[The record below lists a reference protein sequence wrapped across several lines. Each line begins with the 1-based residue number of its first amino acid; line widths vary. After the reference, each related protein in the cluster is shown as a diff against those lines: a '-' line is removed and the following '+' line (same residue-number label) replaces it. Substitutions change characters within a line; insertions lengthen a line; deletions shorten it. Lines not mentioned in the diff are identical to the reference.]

1 MFQFPGLPPPG
12 LCVRPGG
19 DAPRRRAGFS
29 HSETRGSE
37 GVCPSPRIIAACR
50 VLRRLPVPRHP
61 PPALTIFL
69 LSQTVWF
76 TTHVAPLG
84 GALGVILHEMRS
96 SRRKSSLVT
105 LCSSQGTARASPG
118 DRTPRGRMPASSQ
131 VRPKGPEAWR
141 LGLTGRPVAII
152 KCSLEEVVLPR
163 KEVIQPHLPV
173 RLPCYDF
180 TPLTSHTFGTSPP
193 CGLGRRLRVQAT
205 RVV

>member
-1 MFQFPGLPPPG
+1 MFQFPGLPPSP
-12 LCVRPGG
+12 LCVRGEG

-29 HSETRGSE
+29 HSETRGSK

-76 TTHVAPLG
+76 TTHTSHHWD
-84 GALGVILHEMRS
+84 LGVILHEMRS

-118 DRTPRGRMPASSQ
+118 DRTPRGPGPRAA
-131 VRPKGPEAWR
+131 RGRKGPEAWR
-141 LGLTGRPVAII
+141 LGLTGRPVVIVDSLDET
-152 KCSLEEVVLPR
+152 CLSLE
-163 KEVIQPHLPV
+163 
-173 RLPCYDF
+173 
-180 TPLTSHTFGTSPP
+180 
-193 CGLGRRLRVQAT
+193 RR
-205 RVV
+205 

>member
-29 HSETRGSE
+29 HSETRGSK

-69 LSQTVWF
+69 LSQTVWLNDSYGPF
-76 TTHVAPLG
+76 C

-118 DRTPRGRMPASSQ
+118 DRTPRGAGPATTSRRQ
-131 VRPKGPEAWR
+131 GTRGMAPRPDGTARRHNKVFS
-141 LGLTGRPVAII
+141 GR
-152 KCSLEEVVLPR
+152 
-163 KEVIQPHLPV
+163 
-173 RLPCYDF
+173 
-180 TPLTSHTFGTSPP
+180 GMSP
-193 CGLGRRLRVQAT
+193 
-205 RVV
+205 

>member
-1 MFQFPGLPPPG
+1 MFQFPGLPPSP
-12 LCVRPGG
+12 LCVRGEG

-29 HSETRGSE
+29 HSETRGSK

-69 LSQTVWF
+69 LSQTVWL
-76 TTHVAPLG
+76 TTHTAPPC

-118 DRTPRGRMPASSQ
+118 DRTPRGPGPRAT
-131 VRPKGPEAWR
+131 RGRKGPEAWR
-141 LGLTGRPVAII
+141 LGLTGRPVVII
-152 KCSLEEVVLPR
+152 DSLDETRLSLE
-163 KEVIQPHLPV
+163 
-173 RLPCYDF
+173 
-180 TPLTSHTFGTSPP
+180 
-193 CGLGRRLRVQAT
+193 RR
-205 RVV
+205 

>member
-76 TTHVAPLG
+76 TTHWAPSAGPWVSYCMRCDLLEENLRWSRYA
-84 GALGVILHEMRS
+84 ALKVRPGRAP
-96 SRRKSSLVT
+96 
-105 LCSSQGTARASPG
+105 GTGHRAGQAREQPG
-118 DRTPRGRMPASSQ
+118 DD
-131 VRPKGPEAWR
+131 KGPEAWR
-141 LGLTGRPVAII
+141 LGLTGRPVVIVDSLDETRL
-152 KCSLEEVVLPR
+152 SLE
-163 KEVIQPHLPV
+163 
-173 RLPCYDF
+173 
-180 TPLTSHTFGTSPP
+180 
-193 CGLGRRLRVQAT
+193 RR
-205 RVV
+205 

>member
-29 HSETRGSE
+29 HSETRGSK

-76 TTHVAPLG
+76 HDSYGPRLAGPWVSYCMRCDLLEENLRWSRYAALKVRPGRAPG
-84 GALGVILHEMRS
+84 TGHRAGRARDDQADWQGTRGMAPRPD
-96 SRRKSSLVT
+96 
-105 LCSSQGTARASPG
+105 GTARRHNKVFSGRGVSP
-118 DRTPRGRMPASSQ
+118 
-131 VRPKGPEAWR
+131 
-141 LGLTGRPVAII
+141 
-152 KCSLEEVVLPR
+152 
-163 KEVIQPHLPV
+163 
-173 RLPCYDF
+173 
-180 TPLTSHTFGTSPP
+180 
-193 CGLGRRLRVQAT
+193 
-205 RVV
+205 

>member
-29 HSETRGSE
+29 HSETRGSK

-76 TTHVAPLG
+76 HDSLGPASRGPWVSYCMRCDLLEENLRWSRYAALKVRPGRAPGTGHRAGRPATT
-84 GALGVILHEMRS
+84 
-96 SRRKSSLVT
+96 SRRQGT
-105 LCSSQGTARASPG
+105 RGMAPRPDGTARRHNKVFSGRGMSP
-118 DRTPRGRMPASSQ
+118 
-131 VRPKGPEAWR
+131 
-141 LGLTGRPVAII
+141 
-152 KCSLEEVVLPR
+152 
-163 KEVIQPHLPV
+163 
-173 RLPCYDF
+173 
-180 TPLTSHTFGTSPP
+180 
-193 CGLGRRLRVQAT
+193 
-205 RVV
+205 